1 MKTKRFSGARVTVV
15 GLGLHGGGVETVRY
29 LHRHGASVT
38 VTDLR
43 TEKVLRP
50 SLELIHHIPEKI
62 VLGRHDPEDFE
73 KSDFV
78 VKNPAVP
85 RHAPILEHAREIRS
99 DISLFFE
106 QWNGPCIAVTGSK
119 GKSTVSSM
127 IHHALLKTDPRARLG
142 GNITVSPLRFVDE
155 ITSDTPVILELSSF
169 QLGDLNMVAASG
181 APVHFTPGVSV
192 ITNIFKDH
200 QDYYQGSME
209 AYVRDKERIFETM
222 HPDGTLVLGSD
233 DSWAKRF
240 ERNATVRTIRSS
252 KHGIP
257 ATPPESRTPL
267 EINRSI
273 AHAALSAFGVDA
285 VRTAEALSDFRGI
298 EHRFETVFDDGSLRI
313 INDSAAT
320 VPDAAL
326 AAVQAAGT
334 HTILIAGGTDK
345 RLDVSPFG
353 LAASAAQH
361 LVLLEGSATRRI
373 QALLDG
379 LSVRYEGPCE
389 SLSIAFERAVE
400 LCRESD
406 ARTILFS
413 PGCASFELFTN
424 EFDRGR
430 QFKKLVES
438 FQDDLH

>member
-15 GLGLHGGGVETVRY
+15 GLGLHGGGVEAVRY
-29 LHRHGASVT
+29 LHRHGARVT

-43 TEKVLRP
+43 TEDVLRP
-50 SLELIHHIPEKI
+50 SLELIGDIPDKI
-62 VLGRHDPEDFE
+62 VLGRHDPEDVAT
-73 KSDFV
+73 SDFV

-85 RHAPILEHAREIRS
+85 RHAPILQNAREIRN

-106 QWNGPCIAVTGSK
+106 QWSGPCIAVTGSK

-127 IHHALLKTDPRARLG
+127 IHHSLLQFDPRARLG

-155 ITSDTPVILELSSF
+155 ITPDTPVVLELSSF

-181 APVHFTPGVSV
+181 APVHFAPHVSV

-209 AYVRDKERIFETM
+209 NYVRDKERIFETM
-222 HPDGTLVLGSD
+222 PSGGTLVLGSD
-233 DSWAKRF
+233 DSWAERF
-240 ERNATVRTIRSS
+240 ERNAPVSTIRSS
-252 KHGIP
+252 RQDAHV
-257 ATPPESRTPL
+257 PPPGSRTPF
-267 EINRSI
+267 EMNRSI
-273 AHAALSAFGVDA
+273 ALAALSAFGLDA
-285 VRTAEALSDFRGI
+285 RRVADALSDFRGI
-298 EHRFETVFDDGSLRI
+298 EHRFETVFDDGNLTI
-313 INDSAAT
+313 INDSAST

-334 HTILIAGGTDK
+334 RTILIAGGTDK

-379 LSVRYEGPCE
+379 LSVRYEGPYR

-413 PGCASFELFTN
+413 PGCASFELFAN

-438 FQDDLH
+438 IQDDLH